1 MKKSKLIVLSADA
14 LVAEDMELFKTLPNF
29 KKYLSGG
36 ACVKAVKT
44 CYPTITYPA
53 HTSIATGVY
62 PDRHGITGNDVY
74 YPEPSKRPWV
84 WFHEYV
90 KAKDI
95 FTYAKEAGRTTAGV
109 FWPVTGNHPDI
120 DYLIDEYWSQGEGD
134 TRRAAFERS
143 GTSPE
148 IMKIVERYVDTG
160 WVERSHP
167 GADIFVINCAADII
181 REYSPDLIMIHP
193 ANIDSYRHHNGLFN
207 KFVDNGIRETDEWLG
222 QLCRAAEDAG
232 ELQNTNVVLI
242 SDHGQLEIKRSIKY
256 NVLLADAGFLTVE
269 NGKITDMK
277 AYVRSGGMVA
287 YCYVY
292 DKAENDNVYKYLCHL
307 KDEGIYGVSEV
318 LTEAEAR
325 EKHRLGGEFDFV
337 LETDGYTSFSEGICR
352 PLTDTFTKEDYRLG
366 RATHGYMPEKGPQP
380 VFYAKGPDFKDGAEL
395 ERCDTVDEA
404 PTFARILGTEMKDV
418 DGRILTELL
427 NE

>member
-14 LVAEDMELFKTLPNF
+14 LVSDDMELFKTLPNF
-29 KKYLSGG
+29 KKYLAGG
-36 ACVKAVKT
+36 ACVKTVKT

-53 HTSIATGVY
+53 HTSLATGVY

-74 YPEPSKRPWV
+74 YPEPVKRPWV
-84 WFHEYV
+84 WFHKYV

-95 FTYAKEAGRTTAGV
+95 FTYAKEAGKTTAGV

-120 DYLIDEYWSQGEGD
+120 DYLIDEYWTQGEDD

-148 IMKIVERYVDTG
+148 IMKIVDRYVDTG

-167 GADIFVINCAADII
+167 GADIFVISCAADII

-193 ANIDSYRHHNGLFN
+193 ANIDGYRHGNGLFN
-207 KFVDNGIRETDEWLG
+207 EAVNKGIRETDEWLG

-232 ELQNTNVVLI
+232 QLQNTNIVLV
-242 SDHGQLEIKRSIKY
+242 SDHGQLEKKRSVKY
-256 NVLLADAGFLTVE
+256 NVLLADAGFLKVE
-269 NGKITDMK
+269 DGKIVEMK
-277 AYVRSGGMVA
+277 AYVRSGGMAA

-292 DKAENDNVYKYLCHL
+292 DKKEKDNVYNYLCHL
-307 KDEGIYGVSEV
+307 RDEGIYGVSEV

-337 LETDGYTSFSEGICR
+337 LETDGYTAFSEGIER
-352 PLTDTFTKEDYRLG
+352 PLTASYESDDYRLG
-366 RATHGYMPEKGPQP
+366 KATHGYMPDKGPQP
-380 VFYAKGPDFKDGAEL
+380 VFYAKGPDFKNGAEL
-395 ERCDTVDEA
+395 ERCNIVDEA

-418 DGRILTELL
+418 DGRVLTELL